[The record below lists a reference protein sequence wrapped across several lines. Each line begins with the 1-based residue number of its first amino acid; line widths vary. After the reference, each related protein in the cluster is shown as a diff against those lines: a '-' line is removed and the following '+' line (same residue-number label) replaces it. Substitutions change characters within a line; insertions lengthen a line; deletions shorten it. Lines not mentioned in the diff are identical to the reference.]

1 MKRPKKRGIRR
12 NAAAKSL
19 AEARFRQ
26 RIVKNP
32 KTYTR
37 KGRRPT
43 DSGLSDSRV
52 VIVSRFGAGPVGI
65 LLLCPSRACVGPLLG
80 RAAPEA

>member
-1 MKRPKKRGIRR
+1 MKRSRKRTFRR

-19 AEARFRQ
+19 ASARFRQ
-26 RIVKNP
+26 RIVRNR

-43 DSGLSDSRV
+43 DSGLSGFGTLVDAAKQPRGYVTRTGSR
-52 VIVSRFGAGPVGI
+52 RR
-65 LLLCPSRACVGPLLG
+65 RA
-80 RAAPEA
+80 R